1 MKGKRGVITALS
13 DNFFLI
19 KYVFRFTPVF
29 AVFKTVMQPVNAF
42 ISVFTYTYSL
52 KFILDSIQEQKGFQY
67 IMTFLAFLALANV
80 VIRVI
85 DAYLEHV
92 STPIAREK
100 LKKELQ
106 LELFDKA
113 MRMDL
118 SCYDD
123 PEFYNQFILS
133 ISQAEEKSFLV
144 FENVM
149 ELISQACFVLS
160 LGAVILTMDIGGL
173 IFALAATALSLLG
186 NIKITKLKYEK
197 DIRSKPYE
205 RKRDYVKRVF
215 YLADYAK
222 EIRLYDVKG
231 KLISEFTD
239 SNRMIKSYIK
249 RYFKR
254 IAPLTFLNKYILNSL
269 LVFCVYMIVLL
280 YKTLVLKTISLGSF
294 ATMFYATSQLKDY
307 LLLFTAVFPKLQS
320 NSLYIECFK
329 KFIEYR
335 PKILDLP
342 SPHPVRPQPHEL
354 CLKDIRFCYET
365 GGRPVLQ
372 GINLKITPGS
382 KIALVGYNGAGKSTL
397 VKLLLRLY
405 ETEQGE
411 ILLDGRNIKEYG
423 LQAYRDLFGVVFQDY
438 QIFAATL
445 AQNVTMK
452 PGKLDSAQRA
462 RVWSA
467 LRISGLEPLVAKLP
481 QGIDT
486 PLTKEF
492 EEHGVNLSGGEKQK
506 LALARVLYK
515 DSPFVVLD
523 EPSSA
528 LDPLS
533 EFHFNQVV
541 MQQFQN
547 KTVIFISHRLST
559 TKMAD
564 RIYLL
569 KNGAVLEEGS
579 HDQLMQQNGVYKAMF
594 EIQASKYKTE

>member
-1 MKGKRGVITALS
+1 MTALS

-19 KYVFRFTPVF
+19 KYVFRFTPAF
-29 AVFKTVMQPVNAF
+29 AAFKTIMQPVNAF

-52 KFILDSIQEQKGFQY
+52 KFILDSIQQQKGFEY
-67 IMTFLAFLALANV
+67 IMTFLGFLALANV
-80 VIRVI
+80 VIRAI

-92 STPIAREK
+92 STPLAREK

-160 LGAVILTMDIGGL
+160 LGAVILTMDTGGL
-173 IFALAATALSLLG
+173 LFALVATAFTLLG

-222 EIRLYDVKG
+222 EIRLYDVKD
-231 KLISEFTD
+231 KLISEFTE
-239 SNRMIKSYIK
+239 SNRTIKSYIN

-254 IAPLTFLNKYILNSL
+254 IAPLTFLNKYIFNSL
-269 LVFCVYMIVLL
+269 LVFCVYIVVLL
-280 YKTLVLKTISLGSF
+280 YKTLILKTISLGSF

-307 LLLFTAVFPKLQS
+307 LLLLTAVFPKLQS

-329 KFIEYR
+329 KFIAYR
-335 PKILDLP
+335 PKIVDTP
-342 SPHPVRPQPHEL
+342 SSHAVLSRPHEL

-365 GGRPVLQ
+365 GGRAVLQ
-372 GINLKITPGS
+372 GVNIRITPGS

-397 VKLLLRLY
+397 VKLILRLY

-411 ILLDGRNIKEYG
+411 IVLDGRNIKEYG

-452 PGKLDSAQRA
+452 PGSLEPEERA

-467 LRISGLEPLVAKLP
+467 LRISGLEPLVSRLP

-492 EEHGVNLSGGEKQK
+492 EEDGVNLSGGEKQK

-515 DSPFVVLD
+515 DSPFVILD

-541 MQQFQN
+541 MEQFQN

-564 RIYLL
+564 CIYLL

-579 HDQLMQQNGVYKAMF
+579 HDQLMQKNGVYKAMF

>member
-1 MKGKRGVITALS
+1 M
-13 DNFFLI
+13 
-19 KYVFRFTPVF
+19 
-29 AVFKTVMQPVNAF
+29 
-42 ISVFTYTYSL
+42 
-52 KFILDSIQEQKGFQY
+52 
-67 IMTFLAFLALANV
+67 
-80 VIRVI
+80 
-85 DAYLEHV
+85 
-92 STPIAREK
+92 
-100 LKKELQ
+100 
-106 LELFDKA
+106 
-113 MRMDL
+113 
-118 SCYDD
+118 DD
-123 PEFYNQFILS
+123 PEFYNRFILS
-133 ISQAEEKSFLV
+133 ISQSEEKSFLV

-149 ELISQACFVLS
+149 ELISQTCFVLS
-160 LGAVILTMDIGGL
+160 LGAVILTMDTGGL
-173 IFALAATALSLLG
+173 IIALVATALSLPG

-197 DIRSKPYE
+197 DIRTKPYE

-222 EIRLYDVKG
+222 EIRLYDVKD
-231 KLISEFTD
+231 KLITEFTD
-239 SNRMIKSYIK
+239 SNQKIKNYIRK
-249 RYFKR
+249 YFKS
-254 IAPLTFLNKYILNSL
+254 IAPIAFLNKYILNSL
-269 LVFCVYMIVLL
+269 LVFCVYTIVLL

-294 ATMFYATSQLKDY
+294 TTMFYATSKLKDY
-307 LLLFTAVFPKLQS
+307 LLLLTAVFPKLQS

-329 KFIEYR
+329 KFIAYR
-335 PKILDLP
+335 PKIMDLP
-342 SPHPVRPQPHEL
+342 SPHPVLSRPHEL
-354 CLKDIRFCYET
+354 CLKDIRFCFEG
-365 GGRPVLQ
+365 GGRPVIQ
-372 GINLKITPGS
+372 GVNIKIAPGS

-397 VKLLLRLY
+397 VKLILRLY

-411 ILLDGRNIKEYG
+411 ILLDRRNIKEYS

-438 QIFAATL
+438 QIFAAPL

-452 PGKLDSAQRA
+452 PGNLDSAERA

-467 LRISGLEPLVAKLP
+467 LRISGLEPLVNRLP
-481 QGIDT
+481 EGIDT

-492 EEHGVNLSGGEKQK
+492 EEDGVNLSGGEKQK

-515 DSPFVVLD
+515 DSPFVILD

-541 MQQFQN
+541 MEQFHD

-579 HDQLMQQNGVYKAMF
+579 HDQLMQKNGVYKTMF
-594 EIQASKYKTE
+594 EIQASKYKTK